1 MAFYRA
7 DAALDRAAA
16 TLKDGIERD
25 FAVPADD
32 WAFTWVIHDKPLT
45 GSAGRADAAKFWA
58 AAPRGAAH
66 RGDVSFY
73 PASVAKLF
81 WLAAL
86 EGWLEQG
93 KLSETPAIV
102 RARRDMIEWSSN
114 EATNYLIDLIT
125 GTTSGP
131 ELPDLPFSA
140 WTRARYLAQIYLRS
154 WRWPEL
160 GDLNLCQKF
169 YDDCRYGR
177 EFEFVGH
184 DGFNHNRLSTD
195 AAARMLVAIVGG
207 IAVTPARAQTM
218 AALCRRPIDAAARA
232 ADPGNQVDG
241 FLGEGLPEGSRL
253 WSKAGLTLW
262 THHEP
267 SAWRRHDAAYV
278 ELPGGGAFTLVVF
291 TQGRARAE
299 NLRLLP
305 EIGRR
310 VAAHV
315 AAES

>member
-7 DAALDRAAA
+7 DAALDQAASA
-16 TLKDGIERD
+16 LKEGIERD

-32 WAFTWVIHDKPLT
+32 WAFTWILHDKKLT
-45 GSAGRADAAKFWA
+45 DEAGRIDPARFWQQS
-58 AAPRGAAH
+58 PRGATH
-66 RGDVSFY
+66 RGDAAFY

-81 WLAAL
+81 WLVAL

-93 KLSETPAIV
+93 KLTETPAIA

-114 EATNYLIDLIT
+114 EATNYLIDLMT

-131 ELPDLPFSA
+131 EMPDPAFTA
-140 WTRARYLAQIYLRS
+140 WTRARYLPQIYVRGF
-154 WRWPEL
+154 RWPEL
-160 GDLNLCQKF
+160 ADFNLCQKF

-177 EFEFVGH
+177 EYEFVSE
-184 DGFNHNRLSTD
+184 DGFNHNRLTTD
-195 AAARMLVAIVGG
+195 AAARLLVAIVGG
-207 IAVTPARAQTM
+207 VAVTPSRAKAM
-218 AALCRRPIDAAARA
+218 ADLCRRPIDAASRA

-241 FLGEGLPEGSRL
+241 FLGEGLPAGSKL
-253 WSKAGLTLW
+253 WSKAGWTGW

-278 ELPGGGAFTLVVF
+278 ELPNGGAFTLVVF

-299 NLRLLP
+299 NVALLP
-305 EIGRR
+305 EIARR

-315 AAES
+315 DTIR